1 MLSKARQKLIAS
13 LVQKKQRDI
22 HGLFLAE
29 GPRMI
34 HDLIQSGL
42 HPQFLVSTDQWT
54 ADAEISKKNPETII
68 LTANEFKKIS
78 LLKTP
83 QHVLGV
89 FLKPENHFNN
99 NAIKRG
105 LTLVLD
111 GIQDPGNLGTIIRL
125 ADWFG
130 IGNIVCSIDTVDVYN
145 PKVVQASMGALVKVT
160 VHYTNLPAFLNTYGK
175 SCKNPVYGAFLEGE
189 SIYTQTLSQDSIII
203 MGNEGNGIRPDVE
216 KFITNKITIPDFSK
230 AGKSAESLN
239 VGVATAVICAE
250 FRRQSIS
257 GT

>member
-42 HPQFLVSTDQWT
+42 HPQFLVGTDQWT
-54 ADAEISKKNPETII
+54 AEAEISKKNPETII
-68 LTANEFKKIS
+68 VTANEFKKIS

-89 FLKPENHFNN
+89 FPKPENHFNN
-99 NAIKRG
+99 NAIKSG
-105 LTLVLD
+105 LILVLD
-111 GIQDPGNLGTIIRL
+111 GIQDPGNMGTIIRL

-175 SCKNPVYGAFLEGE
+175 SCKNPVYGAFLEYRTHFHCIGCSSKGRLCIE
-189 SIYTQTLSQDSIII
+189 SRLCSARCSLLALTTTHSCTLAHS
-203 MGNEGNGIRPDVE
+203 MLRW
-216 KFITNKITIPDFSK
+216 
-230 AGKSAESLN
+230 
-239 VGVATAVICAE
+239 
-250 FRRQSIS
+250 
-257 GT
+257 